1 MKKMQAYGYI
11 RVSTDEQK
19 NHGFSVEEQREEI
32 NLFASRENI
41 EIKGF
46 FIDNGYSAG
55 SVNRPDFQ
63 KMLSAI
69 SQPYNTVKT
78 IIVRDSS
85 RLIRNLTL
93 KRSISK
99 VFSKY
104 DIKLISLNRDI
115 NEDTL
120 EGALHADFMTLIDEN
135 ELKRVSPRTIKGLRG
150 SALMGN
156 YPKGSTNRPRGYL
169 KVKNKQVGKGNKL
182 IINEEEKDWIIF
194 IFETLATNRMLA
206 SDLIKYLKKNNVFG
220 IKWNRDSLYDIIDNQ
235 IYYGRLVTNWFDSE
249 DADIAEEYK
258 NHWYDHD
265 HHTVPIVSRELWDAT
280 QKSVHHY
287 KHKTK
292 HHYLF
297 SRLVYCIDNDEYL
310 SNEPAWKKKKNN
322 EKILYKYYASSKL
335 KKRINEKKIEEKF
348 IQEYSINQLSEIN
361 KNIMYNLE
369 VKIGNKM
376 KRRAYIDEDFDNGF
390 LDEDDYRNQ
399 IRELNISILE
409 TKKKLENLMDTKDRF
424 NDLNYEKKRAIILSH
439 IERVEVSFEHD
450 TIRFVYIKSK

>member
-19 NHGFSVEEQREEI
+19 NRGFSVEEQREEI

-46 FIDNGYSAG
+46 FVDRGYSAG

-63 KMLSAI
+63 KMLTAI
-69 SQPYNTVKT
+69 SHPDNNVNI

-104 DIKLISLNRDI
+104 DIKLVSLNRDI
-115 NEDTL
+115 NEETL

-156 YPKGSTNRPRGYL
+156 YPKGSSHRPRGYL
-169 KVKNKQVGKGNKL
+169 KVKNEKLGKGNIL

-206 SDLIKYLKKNNVFG
+206 SDLLKYLKKNNVFG
-220 IKWNRDSLYDIIDNQ
+220 MKWSRDSLYDIIDNP

-249 DADIAEEYK
+249 ESEIAEEYK
-258 NHWYDHD
+258 NSWYDHD
-265 HHTVPIVSRELWDAT
+265 HHTVPIVTRELWEAT

-287 KHKTK
+287 KHRTK
-292 HHYLF
+292 HKYLF

-310 SNEPAWKKKKNN
+310 SNESAWKKKKNN
-322 EKILYKYYASSKL
+322 EKILYKYYKSHKL
-335 KKRINEKKIEEKF
+335 KKRISEKKIEEKF
-348 IQEYSINQLSEIN
+348 IQEYSINQLPEIN

-369 VKIGNKM
+369 EKIENKK
-376 KRRAYIDEDFDNGF
+376 KRRIYLDEDFDNGF
-390 LDEDDYRNQ
+390 LDEDEYRNQ

-409 TKKKLENLMDTKDRF
+409 TKRKLDNIMDNNDKF
-424 NDLNYEKKRAIILSH
+424 NDLSYEKKRAIILSN

-450 TIRFVYIKSK
+450 TICFVYIKSI